1 MTRSIIPFINPFQEA
16 NPTLECVLRNVC
28 ASDPDKNRTFGSGGG
43 TNGGGGDGGGGSGGH
58 ANGSSR
64 AQNVRVVHV
73 GVLLANVRRCGSD
86 GKPISED
93 ASNGAT

>member
-1 MTRSIIPFINPFQEA
+1 MCAPAT
-16 NPTLECVLRNVC
+16 PTKIELLDRGVV
-28 ASDPDKNRTFGSGGG
+28 PMVGGG
-43 TNGGGGDGGGGSGGH
+43 RGKGKGGH

>member
-1 MTRSIIPFINPFQEA
+1 MKPALGTHA
-16 NPTLECVLRNVC
+16 NGLSPTQSVLVVQMGVLLANVKHRGLD
-28 ASDPDKNRTFGSGGG
+28 AKLIAGDA
-43 TNGGGGDGGGGSGGH
+43 TNGDGGGGGGH